1 MPVAAGAARER
12 SVDRF
17 SVWMVRTS
25 LVHLLAGLGLG
36 GVLLANLGLGAPLRL
51 PPLGAAH
58 AHLLF
63 VGWLLQFA
71 LGIAY
76 WLLPR
81 RRSADNP
88 LAYSESLAFLAYALL
103 NVGLIGRVI
112 GEPMLA
118 SGIETV
124 GWLLALSAALQTV
137 AGAIFVAQLWRR
149 ARGRPPG

>member
-1 MPVAAGAARER
+1 M
-12 SVDRF
+12 DRF

-36 GVLLANLGLGAPLRL
+36 GVLLANVGLGVPLRL
-51 PPLGAAH
+51 PPLGTAH

-88 LAYSESLAFLAYALL
+88 LAYSEPLAFLAYALL
-103 NVGLIGRVI
+103 NIGLIGRVI
-112 GEPMLA
+112 GEPLVAAGVMV
-118 SGIETV
+118 V
-124 GWLLALSAALQTV
+124 GWLLVLSAALQTV

-149 ARGRPPG
+149 ARGRSPS